1 MPESV
6 VVNKI
11 FKLKLSIMKARL
23 LTLSIV
29 LIALIFNSCGS
40 SNSTEDKE
48 VSISFSGAFAL
59 YPLVQKWAE
68 EYNKIHPNIRF
79 DIQAGGAGKGLT
91 DAINGAV
98 DVGMF
103 SREITGAEKSKGI
116 WWISLCK
123 DAVLPTMN
131 SQNPYREM
139 LMLRGLKKEEFKYI
153 FTENHPPTWDSIFKV
168 NSAVR
173 NPISVYTRADA
184 AGAADSWAAYFGKN
198 QEDLKGIGV
207 AGDPGVAD
215 AVKKDKNGIGYNN
228 TLFVYD
234 MKTGEK
240 IPGIEVVP
248 IDVNG
253 NGRIDSSE
261 NIYQDLPTFLDALN
275 EGKYPSPPA
284 RDLYFITKGRPQNKV
299 IMDFFEWVLKDGQK
313 FVHTAGYVPLH
324 REVINEQ
331 LKKVSP
337 SEAYGL

>member
-1 MPESV
+1 MIARSITLAI
-6 VVNKI
+6 I
-11 FKLKLSIMKARL
+11 F
-23 LTLSIV
+23 V
-29 LIALIFNSCGS
+29 ALIFNSCGT
-40 SNSTEDKE
+40 SNSAENKE

-103 SREITGAEKSKGI
+103 SREITDAEKSKGI
-116 WWISLCK
+116 WWIALCK

-131 SQNPYREM
+131 AQNPYKEM

-168 NSAVR
+168 NSAVK
-173 NPISVYTRADA
+173 NTISVYTRADA
-184 AGAADSWAAYFGKN
+184 AGAADSWAAYFGKK
-198 QEDLKGIGV
+198 QDDLKGIGV
-207 AGDPGVAD
+207 SGDPGVAD

-228 TLFVYD
+228 TLFVFD
-234 MKTGEK
+234 MHTGEK
-240 IPGIEVVP
+240 IKGIEVVP
-248 IDVNG
+248 IDING
-253 NGRIDSSE
+253 NGRIDSVE
-261 NIYQDLPTFLDALN
+261 NIYHDLNTFLEALN

-284 RDLYFITKGRPQNKV
+284 RDLYFITKSRPQNKA
-299 IMDFFEWVLKDGQK
+299 ILDFFEWVLKDGQK

-324 REVINEQ
+324 QEVITGQ
-331 LKKVSP
+331 LKKIAP
-337 SEAYGL
+337 TAAYEN